1 MANNVYVKQI
11 ELKIDDNTARMLY
24 EVQYIKRFGDGY
36 SCGNLWSSYGV
47 YEDELIANFVAQKID
62 NGEIEP

>member
-1 MANNVYVKQI
+1 MGNRTFVKQL
-11 ELKIDDNTARMLY
+11 EMRIDDNTARMLY
-24 EVQYIKRFGDGY
+24 EVQYIKRFGYGY
-36 SCGNLWSSYGV
+36 SCGNLWGSYGV